1 MHRRQMRSPGH
12 NLYIDASLLGRVKA
26 TEDERKWYPG
36 LNGNKS
42 LTCECEAL
50 DPRMLVDIVEEHL
63 KAHIDKPTRQHVLAL
78 EAEECERL
86 KRQIG
91 KLRVGRHG
99 RELSLTPD
107 LTRQV
112 HDMRRLP
119 SQRAPWAGRI
129 TNGHRHLE
137 VGN

>member
-1 MHRRQMRSPGH
+1 MF
-12 NLYIDASLLGRVKA
+12 
-26 TEDERKWYPG
+26 
-36 LNGNKS
+36 
-42 LTCECEAL
+42 
-50 DPRMLVDIVEEHL
+50 VDIVEEHL

-99 RELSLTPD
+99 REPSLTPD

-112 HDMRRLP
+112 HDMRRLGM
-119 SQRAPWAGRI
+119 SIRHIADVLSVSKSVVARA
-129 TNGHRHLE
+129 LL
-137 VGN
+137 